1 MTIRFYKPNI
11 VAIDMPENIKD
22 EYLEREYKDVDSI
35 QIIEELQL
43 VVMYIKGQREMVNH
57 NGYRMEIVE
66 DIVDNDEKQAYC
78 TSLWLNDLY
87 QMFLGREDKPMAC
100 SKCKYV
106 EKCKSTPP
114 IMFNE
119 FFEKI
124 KGGNAIQ
131 YGFKLQ

>member
-1 MTIRFYKPNI
+1 MTIRFYKPIATINI
-11 VAIDMPENIKD
+11 TEKTRKTRLA
-22 EYLEREYKDVDSI
+22 REYKNVDRI
-35 QIIEELQL
+35 QIIEDLKL
-43 VVMYIKGQREMVNH
+43 IVMYINEQEEKLAYND
-57 NGYRMEIVE
+57 YRMEIVE

>member
-1 MTIRFYKPNI
+1 MTIRFYKPIATINI
-11 VAIDMPENIKD
+11 SEKMKKTRLV
-22 EYLEREYKDVDSI
+22 REYKNVDRM
-35 QIIEELQL
+35 QIIEDLKL
-43 VVMYIKGQREMVNH
+43 VVMYINGQEEKLIN
-57 NGYRMEIVE
+57 NDYRMEIVE

>member
-11 VAIDMPENIKD
+11 VAIDIPENIKD
-22 EYLEREYKDVDSI
+22 EYLEREYEDVDSV

-43 VVMYIKGQREMVNH
+43 VVMYINGQREMVNH
-57 NGYRMEIVE
+57 NGYRIEIVE

-87 QMFLGREDKPMAC
+87 QMYLGREKNIMTC

-106 EKCKSTPP
+106 EKCNSIPP
-114 IMFNE
+114 VMFNE
-119 FFEKI
+119 FFSKI
-124 KGGNAIQ
+124 NGGNAIKF
-131 YGFKLQ
+131 GFKPQ

>member
-1 MTIRFYKPNI
+1 
-11 VAIDMPENIKD
+11 
-22 EYLEREYKDVDSI
+22 
-35 QIIEELQL
+35 
-43 VVMYIKGQREMVNH
+43 MYIKGQREMVNH

>member
-1 MTIRFYKPNI
+1 MTIRFYKPIATINI
-11 VAIDMPENIKD
+11 TEKMRKTRLV
-22 EYLEREYKDVDSI
+22 REYKNVDRI
-35 QIIEELQL
+35 QIIEDLKL
-43 VVMYIKGQREMVNH
+43 IVMYIKGQREMVNH

-78 TSLWLNDLY
+78 TSLWFNDLY